1 MPRLT
6 VFLVAILCC
15 GFCSQVTATVLTVT
29 ETISGSGVL
38 DGTSFTDALVTL
50 TGTLNSS
57 TFEVDTPPDGFA
69 SVKLAGNATVSVGG
83 VSDTLT
89 GHSLNP
95 NNGSQF
101 NGPFELDSTV
111 LTVSGP
117 NFIGADIGLSA
128 VILIAST
135 SDMTANYATALSG
148 PGTFSGQAGV
158 SVGYEFT
165 TASGGFFQLSARP
178 SGGTVTIAAV
188 PEPGN
193 LVLSCLGT
201 VGVALVA
208 YRKRRHIS
216 KT

>member
-1 MPRLT
+1 
-6 VFLVAILCC
+6 
-15 GFCSQVTATVLTVT
+15 LTVT
-29 ETISGSGVL
+29 ETVTGSGVL
-38 DGTSFTDALVTL
+38 DGTPFTDALVTL

-57 TFEVDTPPDGFA
+57 TFEVDNPPDGFA
-69 SVKLAGNATVSVGG
+69 SVKLTGNANVSVGG

-89 GHSLNP
+89 GQSLNP
-95 NNGSQF
+95 SNGSQF

-117 NFIGADIGLSA
+117 NFFGADIGLSA
-128 VILIAST
+128 VVLIAST
-135 SDMTANYATALSG
+135 SDMSANYATALAG
-148 PGTFSGQAGV
+148 PGTFSGQAGA

-165 TASGGFFQLSARP
+165 TASGGFFQLSSKP

-188 PEPGN
+188 PEPGS
-193 LVLSCLGT
+193 LVLSCLGAA
-201 VGVALVA
+201 GLALVA